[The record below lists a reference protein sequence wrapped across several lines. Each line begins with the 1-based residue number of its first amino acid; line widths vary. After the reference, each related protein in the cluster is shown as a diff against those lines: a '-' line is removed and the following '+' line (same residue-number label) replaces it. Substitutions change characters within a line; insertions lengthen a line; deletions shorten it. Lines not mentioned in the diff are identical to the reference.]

1 MIQCDSGTY
10 TTCNT
15 SARLVFASPA
25 DLRLETGLDR
35 VDGPARS
42 ARLARHEED
51 TVLLREDR
59 VRRLARLAGD
69 ILDWIA
75 PLDERMICRR
85 DSAYRCIDAGRAQFA
100 SAGSDP

>member
-75 PLDERMICRR
+75 
-85 DSAYRCIDAGRAQFA
+85 Q
-100 SAGSDP
+100 